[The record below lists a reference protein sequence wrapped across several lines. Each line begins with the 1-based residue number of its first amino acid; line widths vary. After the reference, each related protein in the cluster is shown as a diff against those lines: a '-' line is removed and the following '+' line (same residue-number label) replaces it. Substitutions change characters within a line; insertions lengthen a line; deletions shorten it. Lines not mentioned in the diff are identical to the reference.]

1 LELYQID
8 IPRGSY
14 TSQFSPRIIEEL
26 ATAPAASTAVPSEEP
41 QDASARS
48 LESSREA
55 SPWLA
60 ASDFITSEDSL
71 EKLKNWLHLDALKH
85 FEILLKTTK
94 LDNTPLS
101 AEIIAARNIE

>member
-1 LELYQID
+1 MNFRLTTDPVTHVPGNSVGYGIVAFLPNREK
-8 IPRGSY
+8 GSHVLMVAG
-14 TSQFSPRIIEEL
+14 TTAE
-26 ATAPAASTAVPSEEP
+26 ATE
-41 QDASARS
+41 
-48 LESSREA
+48 
-55 SPWLA
+55 A

-71 EKLKNWLHLDALKH
+71 EKLKNQLHLDALKQ